1 MLPSGLEPM
10 FDNRVHWAKTY
21 LKKAGLLDNSKRAHL
36 KITQRGIDVLK
47 TNPPL
52 INVGFL
58 KQFPEFVEFQ
68 GGKKVEKDDQAVSDE
83 VNITP
88 EELLQN
94 AFLKL
99 RTSLAADLID
109 KVVGMSWQFFERLV
123 VELLVKMGYGGSI
136 QDAGKA
142 LQKSGDEGIDGTIK
156 EDRLGLDIIYIQA
169 KKWKPG
175 NVVGR
180 PEIHKFIGALAGQ
193 GAKKGVF
200 ITTSGFTKDALEY
213 VPRNETKIVLIDGAQ
228 LANYMIDYDL
238 GVSAQFIYHVKKLD
252 NDYFEES

>member
-1 MLPSGLEPM
+1 L
-10 FDNRVHWAKTY
+10 
-21 LKKAGLLDNSKRAHL
+21 
-36 KITQRGIDVLK
+36 
-47 TNPPL
+47 
-52 INVGFL
+52 
-58 KQFPEFVEFQ
+58 EFQ
-68 GGKKVEKDDQAVSDE
+68 GAKKIGKADIVSNDDIT
-83 VNITP
+83 ITP
-88 EELLQN
+88 EELLQG
-94 AFLKL
+94 AFSKL
-99 RTSLAADLID
+99 RTSLATDLID

-169 KKWKPG
+169 KKWKRG

-180 PEIHKFIGALAGQ
+180 PEIHRFIGALAGQ

-200 ITTSGFTKDALEY
+200 ITTSTFTKDALEY
-213 VPRNETKIVLIDGAQ
+213 IPRNETKIVLIDGTQ
-228 LANYMIDYDL
+228 LAEYMIDYDL
-238 GVSAQFIYHVKKLD
+238 GVSSQSVYHVKKLD